1 MKNPRHFS
9 RLRRILAAFA
19 IAMISPQLMA
29 QVKISGLVVDQEHE
43 PVIGATVLVKGTT
56 IGTSTD
62 LDGKFVL
69 SVPKSNSLLT
79 VTYVGCKPVEI
90 AADSP
95 LLASGIV
102 LHEDAEILGDLVVI
116 GYGTVKKEDAT
127 GSVAAIRPDDFNKGN
142 RTSVQDAMVGK
153 IPGVNVVS
161 SGGAPGSG
169 ATVRIRSGASLSASN
184 DPLFVIDGVP
194 VDNSTIEGGSN
205 LLAGINPEDIESF
218 TVLKDAS
225 ATAIYGSRASNGV
238 IVITTKKGSDK
249 VKVAYSGT
257 FALSQRTKTLDVL
270 TADEFRQIVP
280 GITGVPSDAV
290 YGTADTNWQDE
301 IFRTAFGTEQNL
313 SVTGKID
320 PILTPFRV
328 SVSYANQDG
337 IIRNNNYQRVNAALS
352 LTPSLLDNH
361 LNISLNGKVSWERER
376 KVDESVVGNAISYDP
391 TRPVRTDDTTGPGLG
406 YYIWKNGNS
415 PMAIQTDNPVAMLE
429 LDDRVNKVFRSIG
442 NAQFD
447 YKVHRLEDLSFNL
460 NLGYD
465 VLNSN
470 YDRYV
475 PEFAGM
481 MYTGNQKDGTG
492 LDETGRQQKRNY
504 LLDFY
509 ANYKHTWADRHDF
522 SAMAGYGW
530 QHFWKKYNRTQ
541 NDPEGNELNT
551 PKHYES
557 EYYLVSFYGRV
568 NYGFDSRFLLTATLR
583 SDASSRFSKKNRWGL
598 FPSVALAWRLI
609 NEPFLRDQN
618 TLSDLKLRAGYGVTG
633 QQDII
638 DDYPWMT
645 TYSISYPESSY
656 LFDEWYH
663 TYRPNGYDNDIKWET
678 TTTWNVGVD
687 WGFINNRINGSV
699 DYYKR
704 FTKDLLNTINVPAGV
719 NYAPVLTTNIG
730 SMENQGVEIAV
741 NAIPVTTRD
750 WEWTIGFN
758 YTWQQSKITKLNV
771 IDSENNFVNTGAI
784 SGTGKTVQVFMVDKT
799 PYTFYLAKQA
809 YDDNGKPIEGMYV
822 QPDGSLSSTETKYAG
837 DKSALPTSLLGFN
850 TRLSF
855 RNWDLAIAGHGAF
868 GNYVY
873 NYVRANQY
881 MQQAYSDQG
890 SFSNLLK
897 STVETGFDNQ
907 QLYSDYW
914 LEDGSFFRIDNIT
927 LGYTFPRLWNSSS
940 SLRITLGVQNVCT
953 FTKYSG
959 VDPELYSGLDRDV
972 HPRPR
977 TYTLGLKLLF

>member
-415 PMAIQTDNPVAMLE
+415 PMAIQTDYPVAMLE

-481 MYTGNQKDGTG
+481 MYTGNQQDGTG

-972 HPRPR
+972 YPRPR

>member
-19 IAMISPQLMA
+19 IALISPQLMA

-290 YGTADTNWQDE
+290 YGTANTNWQDE

-492 LDETGRQQKRNY
+492 LDEAGRQQKRNY

-633 QQDII
+633 QQAVI
-638 DDYPWMT
+638 DDSPWMT
-645 TYSISYPESSY
+645 TCAISYPESSY

-663 TYRPNGYDNDIKWET
+663 TYRPNGYDNDIRWET

-687 WGFINNRINGSV
+687 WGFINNRINGSI

-822 QPDGSLSSTETKYAG
+822 QPDGSLSGTETKYAG

-972 HPRPR
+972 YPRPR

>member
-376 KVDESVVGNAISYDP
+376 KVDESVIGNAISYDP

-492 LDETGRQQKRNY
+492 FDETGRQQKRNY

-972 HPRPR
+972 YPRPR

>member
-19 IAMISPQLMA
+19 IALISPQLMA

-69 SVPKSNSLLT
+69 SVPKSNSILT

-290 YGTADTNWQDE
+290 YGTANTNWQDE

-361 LNISLNGKVSWERER
+361 LNISLN
-376 KVDESVVGNAISYDP
+376 
-391 TRPVRTDDTTGPGLG
+391 GLG

-492 LDETGRQQKRNY
+492 LDEAGRQQKRNY

-663 TYRPNGYDNDIKWET
+663 TYRPNGYDNDIRWET

-687 WGFINNRINGSV
+687 WGFINNRINGSI

-809 YDDNGKPIEGMYV
+809 YDDNGKP
-822 QPDGSLSSTETKYAG
+822 DGSLSGTETKYAG

-972 HPRPR
+972 YPRPR

>member
-225 ATAIYGSRASNGV
+225 ATAIYGRRASHGV
-238 IVITTKKGSDK
+238 IVITTQKGSDK

-972 HPRPR
+972 YPRPR

>member
-19 IAMISPQLMA
+19 IALISPQLMA

-290 YGTADTNWQDE
+290 YGTANTNWQDE

-492 LDETGRQQKRNY
+492 LDEAGRQQKRNY

-663 TYRPNGYDNDIKWET
+663 TYRPNRYDNDIRWET

-687 WGFINNRINGSV
+687 WGFINNRINGSI

-822 QPDGSLSSTETKYAG
+822 QPDGSLSGTETKYAG

-972 HPRPR
+972 YPRPR

>member
-69 SVPKSNSLLT
+69 SVPKSNSLIT

-376 KVDESVVGNAISYDP
+376 KVDESVIGNAISYDP
-391 TRPVRTDDTTGPGLG
+391 TRPVRTDETTGPGLG

-645 TYSISYPESSY
+645 TYSISFPESSY

-972 HPRPR
+972 YPRPR

>member
-184 DPLFVIDGVP
+184 GPLFVIDGVP

-972 HPRPR
+972 YPRPR

>member
-1 MKNPRHFS
+1 
-9 RLRRILAAFA
+9 
-19 IAMISPQLMA
+19 MA

-69 SVPKSNSLLT
+69 SVPKSNSLIT

-376 KVDESVVGNAISYDP
+376 KVDESVIGNAISYDP

-972 HPRPR
+972 YPRPR

>member
-19 IAMISPQLMA
+19 IALISPQLMA

-290 YGTADTNWQDE
+290 YGTANTNWQDE

-391 TRPVRTDDTTGPGLG
+391 TRTVRTDDTTGPGLG

-492 LDETGRQQKRNY
+492 FDEAGRQQKRNY

-663 TYRPNGYDNDIKWET
+663 TYRPNGYDNDIRWET

-687 WGFINNRINGSV
+687 WGFINNRINGSI

-822 QPDGSLSSTETKYAG
+822 QPDGSLSGTETKYAG

-972 HPRPR
+972 YPRPR

>member
-1 MKNPRHFS
+1 
-9 RLRRILAAFA
+9 
-19 IAMISPQLMA
+19 MA

-972 HPRPR
+972 YPRPR

>member
-69 SVPKSNSLLT
+69 SVPKSNSLIT

-376 KVDESVVGNAISYDP
+376 KVDESVIGNAISYDP

-704 FTKDLLNTINVPAGV
+704 FTKDLLNTINVPTGV

-972 HPRPR
+972 YPRPR

>member
-19 IAMISPQLMA
+19 IALISPQLMA

-290 YGTADTNWQDE
+290 YGTANTNWQDE

-492 LDETGRQQKRNY
+492 LDEAGRQQKRNY

-663 TYRPNGYDNDIKWET
+663 TYRPHGYDNDIRWET

-687 WGFINNRINGSV
+687 WGFINNRINGSI

-822 QPDGSLSSTETKYAG
+822 QPDGSLSGTETKYAG

-972 HPRPR
+972 YPRPR

>member
-809 YDDNGKPIEGMYV
+809 YDDKPIEGMYV

-972 HPRPR
+972 YPRPR

>member
-69 SVPKSNSLLT
+69 SVHKSNSLLT

-415 PMAIQTDNPVAMLE
+415 PMASQTDNPVAMLE
-429 LDDRVNKVFRSIG
+429 LDDRFNKVFRSIG

-972 HPRPR
+972 YPRPR

>member
-376 KVDESVVGNAISYDP
+376 KVDESVIGNAISYDP

-972 HPRPR
+972 YPRPR

>member
-69 SVPKSNSLLT
+69 SVPKSNSLIT

-280 GITGVPSDAV
+280 GITGVSSDAV

-376 KVDESVVGNAISYDP
+376 KVDESVIGNAISYDP

-972 HPRPR
+972 YPRPR

>member
-914 LEDGSFFRIDNIT
+914 LEDGSFFIDNIT

-972 HPRPR
+972 YPRPR